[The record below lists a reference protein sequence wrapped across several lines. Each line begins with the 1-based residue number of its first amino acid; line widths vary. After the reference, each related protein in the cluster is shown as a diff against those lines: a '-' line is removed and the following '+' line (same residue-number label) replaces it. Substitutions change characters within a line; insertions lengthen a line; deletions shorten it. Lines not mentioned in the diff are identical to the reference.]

1 MADYE
6 QEGMYSITVDKEKNR
21 MHLLFF
27 GQWSV
32 PEDVPK
38 YTDHVAKATSL
49 MKKGF
54 HILAEIR
61 DKKPPSL
68 KVTGIHKKGQQI
80 MKKAGVNKT
89 AVIIAKGRK
98 GQFLQK
104 MTLNVVGRLSG
115 MTIKTFTSVE
125 EGEAWLDEKKENE

>member
-27 GQWSV
+27 GHWSV

-38 YTDHVAKATSL
+38 YTDHVAKATSML
-49 MKKGF
+49 KEGYN
-54 HILAEIR
+54 ILAEIKDR
-61 DKKPPSL
+61 KPPSL

-80 MKKAGVNKT
+80 MKEAGVNKT
-89 AVIIAKGRK
+89 AVIITKGQK

-115 MTIKTFTSVE
+115 MTVKTFTSVE
-125 EGEAWLDEKKENE
+125 DAEAWLDEEDNV

>member
-21 MHLLFF
+21 LHLVFL
-27 GQWSV
+27 GHWAV

-38 YTDHVAKATSL
+38 YIEHVAEATSL
-49 MKKGF
+49 LKNGY
-54 HILAEIR
+54 HALAEIK

-68 KVTGIHKKGQQI
+68 KVTNVHKKGQQI
-80 MKKAGVNKT
+80 MREAGVNKT
-89 AVIIAKGRK
+89 AVIIAK

-115 MTIKTFTSVE
+115 MTVKTFHTVE
-125 EGEAWLDEKKENE
+125 EGEAWLDEKED